1 MVYLLLTG
9 VAAGL
14 ASALLAAGAAAG
26 SALAVPLFYL
36 SPLPVMIAGLAFSPL
51 SALVAVLV
59 GGAGIGLAFGG
70 SLVLTYAVSIGGP
83 AFALSYAAMLARP
96 DPAGRDGLVWFPVGG
111 LVLLSAAVS
120 TLAVIIALF
129 AVAGDYESYRR
140 TVVAMFVVMYEA
152 FVSGQMLPD
161 KPQADVK
168 VLGAAFAHMLPA
180 MVAVA
185 AMVSQLVC
193 LYLAARAALISGRL
207 RRPWPT
213 LSAFRLPPVTS
224 LVLAVAIA
232 LSMAGAM
239 LGLSAS
245 AAAATLVCAYALA
258 GFAVVHA
265 VTIGHS
271 ARFLIL
277 AGLWLTAAALSWPI
291 LAMALLG
298 FADAMFDFRSR
309 MGSGQSPPAAND
321 R

>member
-36 SPLPVMIAGLAFSPL
+36 SPLPVMIAGIAFSPL
-51 SALVAVLV
+51 AAFVAVMV
-59 GGAGIGLAFGG
+59 GGAGLGLGFGG
-70 SLVLTYAVSIGGP
+70 TFLLTYMVSLGGP

-96 DPAGRDGLVWFPVGG
+96 DSAGRDGLVWFPVGG

-140 TVVAMFVVMYEA
+140 AVIAAFEA
-152 FVSGQMLPD
+152 LLSGQVLP
-161 KPQADVK
+161 
-168 VLGAAFAHMLPA
+168 GAQPTDPAAVGAIVARLLPGMA
-180 MVAVA
+180 AVMS
-185 AMVSQLVC
+185 MVSQLVC

-239 LGLSAS
+239 VGLSAS

-258 GFAVVHA
+258 GFAVVHS

-277 AGLWLTAAALSWPI
+277 GALWLTTAVLGWPV
-291 LAMALLG
+291 LAMAVLG
-298 FADAMFDFRSR
+298 FVDAMFDFRSR
-309 MGSGQSPPAAND
+309 MGTGQSPPAAND

>member
-51 SALVAVLV
+51 SALVALAV
-59 GGAGIGLAFGG
+59 GAAGLGLGFGG
-70 SLVLTYAVSIGGP
+70 TFLLTYLVSLGGP

-120 TLAVIIALF
+120 TLAVIIAR
-129 AVAGDYESYRR
+129 DYESYRKA
-140 TVVAMFVVMYEA
+140 VIAA
-152 FVSGQMLPD
+152 FETLLSGQVLP
-161 KPQADVK
+161 
-168 VLGAAFAHMLPA
+168 GAEPTDPAAVGAIVARLLPGMA
-180 MVAVA
+180 AVMS
-185 AMVSQLVC
+185 MVSQLVC
-193 LYLAARAALISGRL
+193 LYLAARAARISGRL

-213 LSAFRLPPVTS
+213 LSAVRLPPVTS

-239 LGLSAS
+239 VGLSAS

-277 AGLWLTAAALSWPI
+277 AGLWLTTAVLGWPVI
-291 LAMALLG
+291 AMAMLG
-298 FADAMFDFRSR
+298 FVDAMFDFRSR

>member
-36 SPLPVMIAGLAFSPL
+36 SPLPVMIAGIAFSPL

-129 AVAGDYESYRR
+129 AVAGDYETYRR
-140 TVVAMFVVMYEA
+140 AVIAAFEA
-152 FVSGQMLPD
+152 LLSGQVLP
-161 KPQADVK
+161 
-168 VLGAAFAHMLPA
+168 GAQPTDPAAVGALVARLLPGMA
-180 MVAVA
+180 AVMS
-185 AMVSQLVC
+185 MVSQLVC

-245 AAAATLVCAYALA
+245 AAATTLVCAYALT

-277 AGLWLTAAALSWPI
+277 AGLWLTTAVLGWPV
-291 LAMALLG
+291 LAMAVLG
-298 FADAMFDFRSR
+298 FVDAMFDFRSR
-309 MGSGQSPPAAND
+309 MGSGQTPPAAND

>member
-1 MVYLLLTG
+1 
-9 VAAGL
+9 
-14 ASALLAAGAAAG
+14 
-26 SALAVPLFYL
+26 
-36 SPLPVMIAGLAFSPL
+36 
-51 SALVAVLV
+51 
-59 GGAGIGLAFGG
+59 
-70 SLVLTYAVSIGGP
+70 
-83 AFALSYAAMLARP
+83 
-96 DPAGRDGLVWFPVGG
+96 
-111 LVLLSAAVS
+111 
-120 TLAVIIALF
+120 
-129 AVAGDYESYRR
+129 
-140 TVVAMFVVMYEA
+140 MYEA

-193 LYLAARAALISGRL
+193 LYLAARAARISGRL

-213 LSAFRLPPVTS
+213 LSAVRLPPVTS

-239 LGLSAS
+239 VGLSAS

-277 AGLWLTAAALSWPI
+277 AGLWLTTAVLGWPVI
-291 LAMALLG
+291 AMAMLG
-298 FADAMFDFRSR
+298 FVDAMFDFRSR

>member
-26 SALAVPLFYL
+26 SVLAVPLFYL
-36 SPLPVMIAGLAFSPL
+36 SPLPVMIAGIAFSPL
-51 SALVAVLV
+51 AAFVAVMV
-59 GGAGIGLAFGG
+59 GGAGLGLAFGG
-70 SLVLTYAVSIGGP
+70 TFLLTYMISLGGP
-83 AFALSYAAMLARP
+83 AFALSYVAMLARP

-111 LVLLSAAVS
+111 LVLLSAALS

-129 AVAGDYESYRR
+129 AVAGDYETYRQA
-140 TVVAMFVVMYEA
+140 VIAAFEA
-152 FVSGQMLPD
+152 LLSGQVLPGAQ
-161 KPQADVK
+161 PADPAAV
-168 VLGAAFAHMLPA
+168 GALVARLLPGMA
-180 MVAVA
+180 AVMS
-185 AMVSQLVC
+185 MVSQLVC

-207 RRPWPT
+207 RRPWPS

-239 LGLSAS
+239 IGLSAS
-245 AAAATLVCAYALA
+245 AAAATLVCAYALM

-277 AGLWLTAAALSWPI
+277 AGLWLTTAMLGWPV
-291 LAMALLG
+291 LAMAVLG
-298 FADAMFDFRSR
+298 FVDAMFDFRAR
-309 MGSGQSPPAAND
+309 MGTGQSPPAAND

>member
-51 SALVAVLV
+51 SALVALAV
-59 GGAGIGLAFGG
+59 GAAGLGLGFGG
-70 SLVLTYAVSIGGP
+70 TLLLTYMVSLGGP
-83 AFALSYAAMLARP
+83 AFALSYAAMLARA

-129 AVAGDYESYRR
+129 TVAGDYESYRKA
-140 TVVAMFVVMYEA
+140 VIAA
-152 FVSGQMLPD
+152 FETLLSGQVLP
-161 KPQADVK
+161 
-168 VLGAAFAHMLPA
+168 GAEPTDPAAVGAIVARLLPGMA
-180 MVAVA
+180 AVMS
-185 AMVSQLVC
+185 MVSQLVC
-193 LYLAARAALISGRL
+193 LYLAARAARISGRL

-213 LSAFRLPPVTS
+213 LSAVRLPPVTS

-239 LGLSAS
+239 VGLSAS

-277 AGLWLTAAALSWPI
+277 AGLWLTTAVLGWPVI
-291 LAMALLG
+291 AMAMLG
-298 FADAMFDFRSR
+298 FVDAMFDFRSR

>member
-36 SPLPVMIAGLAFSPL
+36 SPLPVMIAGIAFSPL
-51 SALVAVLV
+51 AAFVAVMV
-59 GGAGIGLAFGG
+59 GGAGLGLGFGG
-70 SLVLTYAVSIGGP
+70 TFLLTYMVSLGGP

-96 DPAGRDGLVWFPVGG
+96 DSAGRDGLVWFPVGG

-140 TVVAMFVVMYEA
+140 AVIAAFEA
-152 FVSGQMLPD
+152 LLSGQVLP
-161 KPQADVK
+161 
-168 VLGAAFAHMLPA
+168 GAQPTDPAAVGAIVARLLPGMA
-180 MVAVA
+180 AVMS
-185 AMVSQLVC
+185 MVSQLVC

-207 RRPWPT
+207 RRPWPN
-213 LSAFRLPPVTS
+213 LSAVRLPPATS

-239 LGLSAS
+239 VGLSAS

-277 AGLWLTAAALSWPI
+277 AGLWLTTAMLGWPVI
-291 LAMALLG
+291 AMAVLG
-298 FADAMFDFRSR
+298 FVDAMFDFRSR

>member
-1 MVYLLLTG
+1 MLALLLTG

-36 SPLPVMIAGLAFSPL
+36 SPLPVMIAGIAFSPL
-51 SALVAVLV
+51 AAFVAVMV
-59 GGAGIGLAFGG
+59 GGAGLGLGFGG
-70 SLVLTYAVSIGGP
+70 TFLLTYVVSLGGP
-83 AFALSYAAMLARP
+83 AFALAYAALLARP

-111 LVLLSAAVS
+111 LVLLSAGFSA
-120 TLAVIIALF
+120 LAVIIALF
-129 AVAGDYESYRR
+129 AVAGDYEAYRSA
-140 TVVAMFVVMYEA
+140 VIAAFEA
-152 FVSGQMLPD
+152 LLSGQVLP
-161 KPQADVK
+161 
-168 VLGAAFAHMLPA
+168 GAQPGDSAAVGALVARLLPGIA
-180 MVAVA
+180 AV
-185 AMVSQLVC
+185 MSMISQLVC

-207 RRPWPT
+207 RRPWPS

-232 LSMAGAM
+232 LSMAGEM
-239 LGLSAS
+239 LGLSAF
-245 AAAATLVCAYALA
+245 AVATTLVCAYALA

-277 AGLWLTAAALSWPI
+277 AALWLTTAMLGWPV
-291 LAMALLG
+291 LAMAVLG
-298 FADAMFDFRSR
+298 FVDAMFDFRAR
-309 MGSGQSPPAAND
+309 MGTGRSPPAAND

>member
-36 SPLPVMIAGLAFSPL
+36 SPLPVMIAGIAFSPL

-59 GGAGIGLAFGG
+59 GGAGLGLGFGG
-70 SLVLTYAVSIGGP
+70 TFLLTYVVSLGGP
-83 AFALSYAAMLARP
+83 AFALAYAAMLARP

-111 LVLLSAAVS
+111 LVLLSAGLS

-129 AVAGDYESYRR
+129 AVAGDYETYRR
-140 TVVAMFVVMYEA
+140 AVIAAFEA
-152 FVSGQMLPD
+152 LLSGQVLPGAE
-161 KPQADVK
+161 PADPSAV
-168 VLGAAFAHMLPA
+168 GALVARLLPGMA
-180 MVAVA
+180 AVMS
-185 AMVSQLVC
+185 MVSQLVC
-193 LYLAARAALISGRL
+193 LYLAARAARISGRL
-207 RRPWPT
+207 RRPWPN
-213 LSAFRLPPVTS
+213 LSAVRLPPATS

-239 LGLSAS
+239 VGLSAS

-277 AGLWLTAAALSWPI
+277 AGLWLTTAMLGWPVI
-291 LAMALLG
+291 AMAVLG
-298 FADAMFDFRSR
+298 FVDAMFDFRSR
-309 MGSGQSPPAAND
+309 MGSGQTPPAAND